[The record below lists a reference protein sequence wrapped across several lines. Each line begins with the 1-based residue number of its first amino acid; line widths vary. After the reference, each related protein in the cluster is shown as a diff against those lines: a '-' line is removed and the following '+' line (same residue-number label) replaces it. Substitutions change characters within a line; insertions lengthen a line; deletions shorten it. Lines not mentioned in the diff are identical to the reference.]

1 MLSLGHKLSKKYATN
16 GIIDSEYI
24 DSYAY
29 IFDYI
34 FNFALYNFTLI
45 LIGFILHKSAITI
58 TYVIITGYLRA
69 VAGGYHCKRHIT
81 CTILSYTVFALY
93 ISLNTIV
100 STIPIYISLLIF
112 VISWVLI
119 LIISPVDTPN
129 RPFTDT
135 MKKAAKRRVLIL
147 FIGDSVFTFFSFL
160 LHWNKVIYSNVLS
173 LTVCIT
179 GLYAGYILNSLKL
192 HKFINK

>member
-1 MLSLGHKLSKKYATN
+1 MLQTALLILNISTHMH
-16 GIIDSEYI
+16 IF
-24 DSYAY
+24 
-29 IFDYI
+29 FDYI

-135 MKKAAKRRVLIL
+135 MKKQPNEEFL
-147 FIGDSVFTFFSFL
+147 FCL
-160 LHWNKVIYSNVLS
+160 LVILS
-173 LTVCIT
+173 LHFSHFCYT
-179 GLYAGYILNSLKL
+179 GIK
-192 HKFINK
+192 

>member
-1 MLSLGHKLSKKYATN
+1 MLSLGQKLSKKYATN
-16 GIIDSEYI
+16 GIIDSKYI

-69 VAGGYHCKRHIT
+69 VAGGYHCKRYIT
-81 CTILSYTVFALY
+81 CTILSYVIFALY
-93 ISLNTIV
+93 IGLNSIV
-100 STIPIYISLLIF
+100 YTIPIHISLLIF
-112 VISWVLI
+112 AISWILI
-119 LIISPVDTPN
+119 LIISPVGTPN
-129 RPFTDT
+129 KPFTDT
-135 MKKAAKRRVLIL
+135 MKKTAKRRVLIL
-147 FIGDSVFTFFSFL
+147 FIVDSVFTIFSFL
-160 LHWNKVIYSNVLS
+160 LHCNKVIYSNVLS
-173 LTVCIT
+173 LIVCMM

-192 HKFINK
+192 HKFLNK

>member
-100 STIPIYISLLIF
+100 STIPYIYFIINICNQLGTHINNFTCWHTEQTFYWYYEKSSQTKSSYSVYWWFCLYIFLIF
-112 VISWVLI
+112 ATLE
-119 LIISPVDTPN
+119 
-129 RPFTDT
+129 
-135 MKKAAKRRVLIL
+135 
-147 FIGDSVFTFFSFL
+147 
-160 LHWNKVIYSNVLS
+160 
-173 LTVCIT
+173 
-179 GLYAGYILNSLKL
+179 
-192 HKFINK
+192 